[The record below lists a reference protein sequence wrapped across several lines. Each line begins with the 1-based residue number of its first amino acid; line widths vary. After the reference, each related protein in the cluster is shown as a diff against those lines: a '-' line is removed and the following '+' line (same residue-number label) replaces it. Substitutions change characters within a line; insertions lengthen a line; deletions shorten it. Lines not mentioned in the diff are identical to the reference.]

1 MAIVPPVS
9 RYLVTGCAG
18 FIGSTLVDALLAD
31 GCEVVGID
39 AFTDYYPRERKE
51 AAIAAARG
59 DAAFQLI
66 EHDLGEA
73 PPPEAALEGVTGIF
87 HLAARPGV
95 RASWGSGFHPYLHDN
110 ALATHVVA
118 DCAAKRELRLVFASS
133 SSVYGDAM
141 AYPTAEDAPPAPVS
155 PYGVTKLT
163 CEHLLRAHARNFGLD
178 YVALRYFTVY
188 GPRQRPDMAFARM
201 VEALTAGSRFDV
213 YGDGRQSRDF
223 TFVGDAVAATI
234 LAMRGGESGATYN
247 VGGGSEATLRECV
260 SILEEVS
267 GRSLDVRYGAVA
279 AGDVRRTLADT
290 TRVRG
295 ELGWEPAV
303 DLRSGL
309 ASMLEASGAIVS
321 AGRRDG

>member
-59 DAAFQLI
+59 DAAFQLV
-66 EHDLGEA
+66 EHDLGDA
-73 PPPEAALEGVTGIF
+73 PPPEAALEGVAGIF

-95 RASWGSGFHPYLHDN
+95 RASWGSGFDPYLHDN
-110 ALATHVVA
+110 ALATHLVA
-118 DCAAKRELRLVFASS
+118 ECAAKRELRLVFASS
-133 SSVYGDAM
+133 SSIYGDAM

-201 VEALTAGSRFDV
+201 VEALTAGARFEV

-234 LAMRGGESGATYN
+234 LAMRSAKSGATYN

-260 SILEEVS
+260 SILEQVS
-267 GRSLDVRYGAVA
+267 GRPLDVRYGAVA

-290 TRVRG
+290 RRVRG

-321 AGRRDG
+321 AARGDG